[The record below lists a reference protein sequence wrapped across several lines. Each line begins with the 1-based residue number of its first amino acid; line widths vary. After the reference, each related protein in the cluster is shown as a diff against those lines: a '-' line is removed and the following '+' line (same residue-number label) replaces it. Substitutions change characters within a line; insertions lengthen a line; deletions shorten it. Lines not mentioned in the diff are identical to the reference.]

1 MKRAKAVALYVA
13 RTVVG
18 LTFILSGLV
27 KAIDPLGT
35 QYKIQDYLAAIPP
48 SLSLP
53 DMLTLLM
60 SVSLSM
66 VEFTLGAFMLTAIS
80 RRLTARLT
88 LLFMVVMTAVTVW
101 IYIADPVKDCGC
113 FGDALT
119 LTNLETL
126 LKNIVL
132 LALAAL
138 VAWRPTHIGRLMSR
152 SNQMLLG
159 QMLMVTPVA
168 LSFWCLY
175 DLPLIDFRPYHIGAD
190 IKAGME
196 TPEGAEQ
203 PVFDTTFIMEK
214 DGERREFTLDN
225 YPDSTWTFVD
235 SKTVTVK
242 EGYVPPIHDFSITAA
257 DGEDITDMV
266 LGREGYTFL
275 LISPDLDKADDQ
287 NFGDIDQIYEFCQD
301 NSIPFYC
308 LTASTEKSQQHWQNI
323 TGAEYPFCMTDATTL
338 KTMIRS
344 NPGLMLLEKG
354 VVRGKWSHNRLP
366 ETTELETM
374 LKAGCD
380 VAERQ
385 ETTTQIN
392 IQNKLLQR
400 LWQRKSLQA
409 TGK

>member
-18 LTFILSGLV
+18 LTFILSGFV

-80 RRLTARLT
+80 RRVTARLT
-88 LLFMVVMTAVTVW
+88 LLFMLVMTAVTVW

-159 QMLMVTPVA
+159 QMLMLTPVA

-196 TPEGAEQ
+196 IPEGAEQ

-366 ETTELETM
+366 DTTELETM
-374 LKAGCD
+374 LKA
-380 VAERQ
+380 R
-385 ETTTQIN
+385 
-392 IQNKLLQR
+392 
-400 LWQRKSLQA
+400 
-409 TGK
+409 

>member
-88 LLFMVVMTAVTVW
+88 LLFMLVMTAVTVW

-159 QMLMVTPVA
+159 QMLMLTPVA

-196 TPEGAEQ
+196 IPEGAEQ

-366 ETTELETM
+366 ETTELETV
-374 LKAGCD
+374 LKA
-380 VAERQ
+380 R
-385 ETTTQIN
+385 
-392 IQNKLLQR
+392 
-400 LWQRKSLQA
+400 
-409 TGK
+409 

>member
-18 LTFILSGLV
+18 LTFILSGFV

-80 RRLTARLT
+80 RRVTARLT

-196 TPEGAEQ
+196 IPEGAEQ

-242 EGYVPPIHDFSITAA
+242 EGYVPPIHDFSITSA

-374 LKAGCD
+374 LKA
-380 VAERQ
+380 R
-385 ETTTQIN
+385 
-392 IQNKLLQR
+392 
-400 LWQRKSLQA
+400 
-409 TGK
+409 

>member
-18 LTFILSGLV
+18 LTFILSGFV

-88 LLFMVVMTAVTVW
+88 LLFMLVMTAVTVW

-138 VAWRPTHIGRLMSR
+138 VAWRPTHIGCLMSR

-196 TPEGAEQ
+196 IPEGAEQ

-242 EGYVPPIHDFSITAA
+242 EGYVPPIHDFSITAV

-374 LKAGCD
+374 LKA
-380 VAERQ
+380 R
-385 ETTTQIN
+385 
-392 IQNKLLQR
+392 
-400 LWQRKSLQA
+400 
-409 TGK
+409 